1 MIPRDKSRHAR
12 YVPRLAFRQMGPGPF
27 LNRTVG
33 ETATMRRLSNNVSPA
48 LLLLLLAWLQG
59 CQWMQ
64 SRKSTAAG
72 QPAQTGVEV
81 GQVAPDIDGDDLNGQ
96 HLRLADY
103 RGQVVVLTFWSK
115 T

>member
-1 MIPRDKSRHAR
+1 
-12 YVPRLAFRQMGPGPF
+12 
-27 LNRTVG
+27 
-33 ETATMRRLSNNVSPA
+33 MRRLSITVSPA
-48 LLLLLLAWLQG
+48 LLLLLLGWLQG

-64 SRKSTAAG
+64 NRKAQAVS
-72 QPAQTGVEV
+72 QPAKTGVEV

-96 HLRLADY
+96 HLHLADY